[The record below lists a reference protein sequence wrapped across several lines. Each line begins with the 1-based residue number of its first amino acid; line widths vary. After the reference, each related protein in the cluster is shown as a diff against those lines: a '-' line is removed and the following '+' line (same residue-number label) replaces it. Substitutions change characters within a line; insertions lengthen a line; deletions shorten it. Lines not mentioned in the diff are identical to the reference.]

1 MSVILYINIK
11 LCLNLFFSHSIT
23 DSYFRID
30 PSHII
35 LPNLQHP
42 EVALL
47 ASATPSPMTPSEEKV
62 PKIDLDMVN
71 NNKAQKCPVNR
82 KTLHIKESKLPTLT
96 KAVLSPTS
104 TPRNSDNSD
113 KSSASET
120 KKASASSRGPG
131 QRNLTKTVT
140 TRLLSGLSSSA
151 KAPAR

>member
-1 MSVILYINIK
+1 M
-11 LCLNLFFSHSIT
+11 T

-71 NNKAQKCPVNR
+71 NNKAKNTTQKCPVNR

-113 KSSASET
+113 KSTASET

-140 TRLLSGLSSSA
+140 TRLLSGLSSAA

>member
-1 MSVILYINIK
+1 
-11 LCLNLFFSHSIT
+11 
-23 DSYFRID
+23 
-30 PSHII
+30 
-35 LPNLQHP
+35 
-42 EVALL
+42 
-47 ASATPSPMTPSEEKV
+47 MTPSEEKV

-71 NNKAQKCPVNR
+71 NNKTKNTTQKCPVNR
-82 KTLHIKESKLPTLT
+82 KKLHIKESKLPTLT

-120 KKASASSRGPG
+120 KMASASSRGSG

-140 TRLLSGLSSSA
+140 TRLLSGLNPAA